1 MSDQAFDEAKATPD
15 EAALQTVRTAI
26 GDYNDARPG
35 LERAMHWRLTVIMGI
50 YAVVAVVAFFALVS
64 EIGWGDGLGAV
75 IAILFGIGWGLY
87 NLCMKPVWDFQ
98 QNLRNRMLP
107 LIFGFV
113 DEMRYSKGLK
123 PRFMEKFPKPALLKY
138 GVAEHDDAI
147 SGQHDGMHFMLSEAE
162 LKTGGKNKTTL
173 FDGVIF
179 HFYLDHPFPGILA
192 AAKRPTGFQKFAQ
205 ELFGTGDLS
214 IIDSGDPMI
223 DGTHEFRTDNTT
235 AARTLIEGP
244 LVKALDYLSSVWRDD
259 VVRIA
264 LSNHEC
270 FLLVPTK
277 KNFFELP
284 DIAHDIDFDRHVA
297 PMIRDLVTLLVT
309 ARLVSRIG
317 VAETAGATA
326 GVGDIGPR

>member
-1 MSDQAFDEAKATPD
+1 MNDRAFDEAKVMPD
-15 EAALQTVRTAI
+15 AAVLETVRQAI
-26 GDYNDARPG
+26 GDYNEARPG
-35 LERAMHWRLTVIMGI
+35 LERAMEWRLTVIMGI
-50 YAVVAVVAFFALVS
+50 YAVVAVVVFFMIVS
-64 EIGWGDGLGAV
+64 KIGMGEGLGVV

-87 NLCMKPVWDFQ
+87 NFCMKPVRDFQ

-113 DEMRYSKGLK
+113 EELRYTKGLI

-147 SGQHDGMHFMLSEAE
+147 SGLHDGMHFMLSEAE
-162 LKTGGKNKTTL
+162 LKTGGKNKTVL

-179 HFYLDHPFPGILA
+179 HFYLEQPFPGILA
-192 AAKRPTGFQKFAQ
+192 AAKRPTGMQKFAQ
-205 ELFGTGDLS
+205 ELFGTGNLH
-214 IIDSGDPMI
+214 IIESGDPEV
-223 DGTHEFRTDNTT
+223 DATHEFRTDHTT
-235 AARTLIEGP
+235 AARPLIEGP
-244 LVKALDYLSSVWRDD
+244 LVKALDYLSGVWRDD

-264 LSNHEC
+264 LSNREC

-284 DIAHDIDFDRHVA
+284 DIAHDINFDRHVE

-309 ARLVSRIG
+309 ARLVSKIAQQPAQVPTG
-317 VAETAGATA
+317 DAGA
-326 GVGDIGPR
+326 V

>member
-1 MSDQAFDEAKATPD
+1 MSDQAFDEARVVPD
-15 EAALQTVRTAI
+15 EAALVALRTAI
-26 GDYNDARPG
+26 GDYNDARPR
-35 LERAMHWRLTVIMGI
+35 LERAMEWRLTVVMGV
-50 YAVVAVVAFFALVS
+50 YAVAAVTVFFMLVN
-64 EIGWGDGLGAV
+64 EIGWGEGLGAV
-75 IAILFGIGWGLY
+75 VAILFGIGWGLY
-87 NLCMKPVWDFQ
+87 NVCMKPVRDFQ

-113 DEMRYSKGLK
+113 EEMRYTKGLV
-123 PRFMEKFPKPALLKY
+123 PRFMEKFPKWALLKY

-147 SGQHDGMHFMLSEAE
+147 SGQYDGMHFMLSEAE

-179 HFYLDHPFPGILA
+179 HFYLDRPFPGILA
-192 AAKRPTGFQKFAQ
+192 AAKRPTGMQKFAQ
-205 ELFGTGDLS
+205 ELFGTGDLR
-214 IIDSGDPMI
+214 IIESHDPTI
-223 DGTHEFRTDNTT
+223 DATHEFRTDNTM
-235 AARTLIEGP
+235 AARPLIEGP
-244 LVKALDYLSSVWRDD
+244 LVKALDYLSDVWRDD

-277 KNFFELP
+277 RNFFELP
-284 DIAHDIDFDRHVA
+284 DIAHDIDFDRHVS

-317 VAETAGATA
+317 MEEAAKAQHDAGAN
-326 GVGDIGPR
+326 